1 MNGKRQDTVMSK
13 LSTNCIFCQIVAK
26 KLPANM
32 VYEDDEIIAF
42 LDIRPI
48 NPGHTLV
55 IPKNH
60 VANLNEL
67 DPKLGGRLFQIAG
80 RIAAALRKSGIR
92 CEGINVWL
100 ADGKAAF
107 QEIPHIHI
115 HVIPRFEGDGLRI
128 QTGPDYGTTPRVEKL
143 QKQAKKIRTALKDL

>member
-1 MNGKRQDTVMSK
+1 MSK
-13 LSTNCIFCQIVAK
+13 SSTDCIFCNIIAK
-26 KLPANM
+26 KLPASI
-32 VYEDDEIIAF
+32 VYENDEIIAF

-55 IPKNH
+55 IPKGH
-60 VANLNEL
+60 VASLGAL
-67 DPKLGGRLFQIAG
+67 DPKLSGRLFQIAG

-128 QTGPDYGTTPRVEKL
+128 QAGPDYGTTPPTEEM
-143 QKQAKKIRTALKDL
+143 QAQAKKIHNALKNL

>member
-1 MNGKRQDTVMSK
+1 MSNQ
-13 LSTNCIFCQIVAK
+13 STDCIFCSIVAK
-26 KLPANM
+26 KIPAHV
-32 VYEDDEIIAF
+32 VYEDDEILAF

-55 IPKNH
+55 IPKVH
-60 VANLNEL
+60 VASLNEL
-67 DPKLGGRLFQIAG
+67 DLMLAGRQFQVAG
-80 RIAAALRKSGIR
+80 RIAAALRKSGLK

-115 HVIPRFEGDGLRI
+115 HVIPRFVGDGIRI
-128 QTGPDYGTTPRVEKL
+128 ETGPDYGQTPTTKKL
-143 QKQAKKIRTALKDL
+143 EDQAKRIRKAMDK

>member
-1 MNGKRQDTVMSK
+1 MSQH
-13 LSTNCIFCQIVAK
+13 SPDCVFCKIVDAQ
-26 KLPANM
+26 LPAHK
-32 VYEDDEIIAF
+32 VYENHEILAF

-60 VANLNEL
+60 VASLETL
-67 DPKLGGRLFQIAG
+67 DSALAGRLFQMAG
-80 RIAAALRKSGIR
+80 QIAAALRKSGLR

-115 HVIPRFEGDGLRI
+115 HVIPRYAGDGLRI
-128 QTGPDYGTTPRVEKL
+128 EAREDYGETPPTDELK
-143 QKQAKKIRTALKDL
+143 KQAAQIRKALDSL

>member
-1 MNGKRQDTVMSK
+1 MSNQ
-13 LSTNCIFCQIVAK
+13 STDCIFCSIVAK
-26 KLPANM
+26 KIPAHV
-32 VYEDDEIIAF
+32 VYEDDEILAF

-55 IPKNH
+55 IPKAH

-67 DPKLGGRLFQIAG
+67 DSMLAGRQFQVAG
-80 RIAAALRKSGIR
+80 RIAAALRKSGIK

-115 HVIPRFEGDGLRI
+115 HVIPRFVGDGIRI
-128 QTGPDYGTTPRVEKL
+128 EAGPDYGQTPPTKKL
-143 QKQAKKIRTALKDL
+143 EDQAKRIRKAMDE

>member
-1 MNGKRQDTVMSK
+1 MCAS
-13 LSTNCIFCQIVAK
+13 STECIFCKIVAK
-26 KLPANM
+26 KLPAYT
-32 VYEDDEIIAF
+32 VYDDDEILAF

-55 IPKNH
+55 IPKH
-60 VANLNEL
+60 HIKSLNDL
-67 DPKLGGRLFQIAG
+67 DSESAGRLFQIAG
-80 RIAAALRKSGIR
+80 QIASALRTSGIR

-115 HVIPRFEGDGLRI
+115 HVIPRFAGDGIRI
-128 QTGPDYGTTPRVEKL
+128 DAGPDYGQTPATEELK
-143 QKQAKKIRTALKDL
+143 KQAAKIRKALKESQ

>member
-1 MNGKRQDTVMSK
+1 MRKNRQVKGMSK
-13 LSTNCIFCQIVAK
+13 QSHDCVFCNIVTK
-26 KLPANM
+26 KFPAHLVFENH
-32 VYEDDEIIAF
+32 EIIAF

-55 IPKNH
+55 IPKSH
-60 VANLNEL
+60 AANLEAL
-67 DPKLGGRLFQIAG
+67 DPQLAGRLFQVAG
-80 RIAAALRKSGIR
+80 QIAAALRKSGIR

-115 HVIPRFEGDGLRI
+115 HVIPRFSGDGIRI
-128 QTGPDYGTTPRVEKL
+128 EAGPYYGQAPPNKEL
-143 QKQAKKIRTALKDL
+143 EKQAKKIRDALKKA

>member
-1 MNGKRQDTVMSK
+1 MSK
-13 LSTNCIFCQIVAK
+13 QSQDCVFCNIVVQ
-26 KLPANM
+26 KLPAHIVFENH
-32 VYEDDEIIAF
+32 EIIAF

-55 IPKNH
+55 IPRSH
-60 VANLNEL
+60 VANLEAL
-67 DPKLGGRLFQIAG
+67 DPQLAGRLFQVAG
-80 RIAAALRKSGIR
+80 QVAAALRKSGIR

-115 HVIPRFEGDGLRI
+115 HVIPRFAGDGIRI
-128 QTGPDYGTTPRVEKL
+128 ETGPDYGESPPNKEL
-143 QKQAKKIRTALKDL
+143 EKQAKKIRGALKNL